1 MGFSYIQTNKTKV
14 DSLVNQIM
22 DFYSLI
28 MITEYMEE
36 SLILMAYEL
45 NWNIE
50 DIRFFSGSWI
60 CIIKYNHLIRYSKN
74 FEEKFYVFLVIV
86 MLYIIILCVVNPTQ
100 VNKNANKDAVR
111 DESLVEKVNE
121 WSMADKSL
129 YDRANATF
137 WRKVDQFGF
146 ERMKIAK
153 EKLIAMNNELYD
165 YCVDQI
171 ISINRTDLMK
181 KASLAKLSPDDP
193 RFVFFLMPHSK
204 HFFVYGEIKEIFED
218 LLKFII

>member
-1 MGFSYIQTNKTKV
+1 MGYSYTLTNKTKIETFV
-14 DSLVNQIM
+14 DQIM

-50 DIRFFSGSWI
+50 DVRFFS
-60 CIIKYNHLIRYSKN
+60 
-74 FEEKFYVFLVIV
+74 
-86 MLYIIILCVVNPTQ
+86 
-100 VNKNANKDAVR
+100 VNKNANKDDVR
-111 DESLVEKVNE
+111 DEFLVERVNE

-137 WRKVDQFGF
+137 WRKVGQFGF
-146 ERMKIAK
+146 ERMKTAK

-165 YCVDQI
+165 YCVEEI
-171 ISINRTDLMK
+171 VSINRTDLMK

-193 RFVFFLMPHSK
+193 
-204 HFFVYGEIKEIFED
+204 
-218 LLKFII
+218 

>member
-1 MGFSYIQTNKTKV
+1 
-14 DSLVNQIM
+14 
-22 DFYSLI
+22 

-60 CIIKYNHLIRYSKN
+60 CIIKYNHLIRYSKKLLG
-74 FEEKFYVFLVIV
+74 KFYVFLVKM

-100 VNKNANKDAVR
+100 VNKNANKDDVR

-204 HFFVYGEIKEIFED
+204 YFFVYVEINKFFED
-218 LLKFII
+218 FLKFII